1 MRDNTNLQHYG
12 VVGMKW
18 GVRRAR
24 NKQAKENY
32 KKAEDKAFKAYE
44 KSINSIEK
52 GYKRGQ
58 NLSKKD
64 YAREAAAE
72 RKYQQAHKAAKQQ
85 YKSDKS
91 KSNDLKIANK
101 LYSKNSKEM
110 NARIAKMNMGE
121 AVLKSLLM
129 GSYGTMKYEK
139 ARSEGLGVAS
149 SAGKAVL
156 KNAGNTYA
164 LGVPSLVE
172 YMKNRRARKK

>member
-110 NARIAKMNMGE
+110 NMGE

-139 ARSEGLGVAS
+139 ARSEGSGVAS